1 MDTAAERE
9 VDMKRF
15 IALVHRYLKISE
27 RTYGNDHEFIGR
39 MLVHKLGSG
48 IAKGDCQGVENS
60 I

>member
-1 MDTAAERE
+1 
-9 VDMKRF
+9 MKRF
-15 IALVHRYLKISE
+15 IALVHRYLKIIE